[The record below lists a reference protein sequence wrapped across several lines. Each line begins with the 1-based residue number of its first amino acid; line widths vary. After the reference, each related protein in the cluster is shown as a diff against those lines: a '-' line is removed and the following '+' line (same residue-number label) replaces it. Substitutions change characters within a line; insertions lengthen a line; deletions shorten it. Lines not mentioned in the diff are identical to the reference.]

1 MTHHWRPSDHLERA
15 PGRNEWMLIHR
26 GIQLGRIEYGRVG
39 GRPAFRSV
47 ADSTMARSTGTAV
60 SPAVIGFAWGLE
72 SACDRLWDWSVRV
85 RPQFAPVREKATSA
99 VSMTAWPWLPIRI
112 SETEWIIMRNSASR
126 PKAVVKRLEADPGH
140 PSFYRAVSWAPIS
153 DQRRLIGY
161 FPSLDVAD
169 LAILEDAS
177 QLITDGPAG

>member
-60 SPAVIGFAWGLE
+60 SPAVIGYAWGLE